1 MVSAFKQFQTGQK
14 VSLKDLECGCVLT
27 VVPPDQ
33 PGLDVVE
40 IGRDYLV
47 LEDAGAGV
55 RTRIPRH
62 LIFTAPPAVP
72 TAPVPAPTPAP
83 LAQSA

>member
-1 MVSAFKQFQTGQK
+1 MSSVFKQFQTGQK
-14 VSLKDLECGCVLT
+14 VSVQELECGCQLT
-27 VVPPDQ
+27 ILSADQ

-47 LEDAGAGV
+47 LEDALAGIK
-55 RTRIPRH
+55 TRIPRH
-62 LIFTAPPAVP
+62 LIFANGATPPA
-72 TAPVPAPTPAP
+72 APAP